1 MASEQVQHK
10 AQTVNLDKVI
20 ADSVQSRAHE
30 VNGSFFGVGAPGLNR
45 LLFYRQKTELDIR
58 PTVTAVAATALR
70 RVWRL
75 VGADIIASA
84 IAVMIQK
91 VQATAYV
98 IEGPQRTVNFTQQ
111 SIDLADLGRGW
122 LQFVAKWVIDFTT
135 QDNGAFVEKL
145 GPANRYLRVG
155 GVIVRHPDGSPVIDV
170 AQPLEGR
177 PLSFSHMDS
186 IACER
191 TGCLQ
196 TPVRYYDINGSMHLM
211 HYTRMHW
218 VADMPQ
224 PDERLFGYGFCALSR
239 CISMVQ
245 YMVNWATA
253 RNESLDN
260 MPPLSIHEP
269 GEHQQGKIRRADDG
283 LRGQPAGHERAG
295 AALAHDP
302 GQQDPTKPTGVK
314 LTPIRQLWESFD
326 EQKAFQITVNT
337 VAMAFGLDP
346 QDLAPLSSTAMGS
359 AAQSSVLSEKA
370 HGKGVGNVLAQIES
384 MMREVIPASCT
395 FRFDRQDDDQDLT
408 KAQIRETKV
417 RALTSLYGVGGAD
430 TALEPNSAFGTGL
443 GQAISKVGLVSRDE
457 ARRILMFEIPEWA
470 DLIDPDM
477 ALRDMVVVD
486 DLDPEVADMQAKMYG
501 PKVRYH
507 SKSRRTAVIDAS
519 PRFRT
524 KAQRADVPPVTEDE
538 IAEAR
543 KRLADIGINV
553 DELRPTHA

>member
-1 MASEQVQHK
+1 MVDEQVQHK
-10 AQTVNLDKVI
+10 AQTANLDKVI

-30 VNGSFFGVGAPGLNR
+30 VNGAFFGVGAPSLNR
-45 LLFYRQKTELDIR
+45 LLFYRQKTDLDIAPYGYGGR
-58 PTVTAVAATALR
+58 ATALR

-75 VGADIIASA
+75 VGADIIAAA

-91 VQATAYV
+91 VQATAYEIV
-98 IEGPQRTVNFTQQ
+98 GPQRTVNFTQQ

-145 GPANRYLRVG
+145 GPGRYLRRN
-155 GVIVRHPDGSPVIDV
+155 GVIIRHPDGSPVIDV

-191 TGCLQ
+191 TGVFTL
-196 TPVRYYDINGSMHLM
+196 PVRYYDINGSMHLM

-260 MPPLSIHEP
+260 MPPLNFMTLENINAEAF
-269 GEHQQGKIRRADDG
+269 EQQMKAYEATRQAMSEQV
-283 LRGQPAGHERAG
+283 LRS
-295 AALAHDP
+295 LMTLV
-302 GQQDPTKPTGVK
+302 QQDPTQPTAIK

-326 EQKAFQITVNT
+326 EQKAFQIAVNT

-359 AAQSSVLSEKA
+359 AEQSSVLSEKA

-408 KAQIRETKV
+408 KAQIRETKA
-417 RALTSLYGVGGAD
+417 RTLSTLYGVGGAD
-430 TALEPNSAFGTGL
+430 TALEPTAAFGTGL
-443 GQAISKVGLVSRDE
+443 GQAVSKVGLLGRDE

-507 SKSRRTAVIDAS
+507 SKSKRTAVIQAA